1 MPDSIAC
8 RICGGIDGNTV
19 YVARER
25 MQGTDDEFDY
35 LRCGT
40 CGCQQIVEVPEDLGK
55 YYPSDYYSYSDQ
67 RTGGLRETVTHLRD
81 RSYFEWTIPA
91 IAGKL
96 VAAALPNPKLAAI
109 ARIRPRRDARIL
121 DVGCGSGELL
131 KELRSVGYSRLSGV
145 DPFVQSDLDLP
156 GGVTVRK
163 IAMEELGDETYD
175 VIMLH
180 HVFEHLPDPLG
191 SMKTMARLLA
201 DDGVCIIRIPVAHSW
216 ASRHYGPLWM
226 QHDAPRHLFLHT
238 EESMGCVAAEAGL
251 EIVDKVYDSSEAQIW
266 GSELY
271 KQNISLLSVP
281 RNVYGNPIRRL
292 LSPRF
297 IRYRAMT
304 RRLNREGLGDQAA
317 FYLRR
322 RS

>member
-1 MPDSIAC
+1 MPDSLAC
-8 RICGGIDGNTV
+8 RICGGVEGNSV

-25 MQGTDDEFDY
+25 MQGTDDEFNY

-40 CGCQQIVEVPEDLGK
+40 CGCQQIVEVPDDLGK
-55 YYPSDYYSYSDQ
+55 YYPSDYYSFSDQ
-67 RTGGLRETVTHLRD
+67 GTGGLRETVTKLRD
-81 RSYFEWTIPA
+81 RSYFERTIPA
-91 IAGKL
+91 VAGRL
-96 VAAALPNPKLAAI
+96 VASALPNPKLAAI
-109 ARIRPRRDARIL
+109 ARIRPRRAARIL

-131 KELRSVGYSRLSGV
+131 KELREVGYTNLAGV
-145 DPFVQSDLDLP
+145 DPFVPSDLHLP
-156 GGVTVRK
+156 GGITIRK
-163 IAMEELGDETYD
+163 TSMEDLGDESYD

-180 HVFEHLPDPLG
+180 HVFEHLADPRG
-191 SMKTMARLLA
+191 SMRTIARLLA
-201 DDGVCIIRIPVAHSW
+201 EDGVCVIRIPLAHSW
-216 ASRHYGPLWM
+216 ASQHYGPLWM

-238 EESMGCVAAEAGL
+238 EKSMAHIAAEAGL
-251 EIVDKVYDSSEAQIW
+251 DIVDKVYDSSEAQIW

-322 RS
+322 SR